1 MPKMQSLVKMLQ
13 ELEDQLAGCMR
24 CGLCQS
30 VCPLFAET
38 GREADVAR
46 GKLALLDGL
55 SQEMF
60 KDPQGV
66 SERLNRCL
74 LCGSCAANCPSG
86 VRVLDIF
93 IKARAILSGYMGLS
107 PVKKAIFRGL
117 LAKPELFNQLL
128 GLGARFQGIFVKPVD
143 DLLGSSC
150 SRFLSPVLRG
160 RHFKPLAATP
170 LHKLIPSL
178 DRPAAPGQPKVALF
192 VGCLID
198 KIFPQVGQSVL
209 TVLEHHGVGVLLP
222 AEQGCCGIPALSSGD
237 TATFIKLLRHN
248 LELFRPGSFDYLVT
262 ACATCTSTLKK
273 IWPLMAR
280 DASAAEQADVAA
292 LADKT
297 LDISQFLVDKLG
309 ITAAAGDFSAAPVP
323 VTYHDPCHLKKSLG
337 VAAQP
342 RALLQADPGLRLREM
357 AESDWCCGC
366 GGSFNLQNY
375 EISARIGKRKA
386 DNILASGAGLVATGC
401 PACMLQITD
410 LLSQAGAKVQVKHVL
425 ELYAAALAQSGQ
437 PAQARGTYGK
447 PD

>member
-1 MPKMQSLVKMLQ
+1 MPKMQSLVKMLK

-117 LAKPELFNQLL
+117 LGKPDLFNQLMD
-128 GLGARFQGIFVKPVD
+128 LGARFQGIFVKPVD

-160 RHFKPLAATP
+160 RHFKPLAPTP
-170 LHKLIPSL
+170 LHKLVPSL
-178 DRPAAPGQPKVALF
+178 HTSAAPGQPTVALF

-198 KIFPQVGQSVL
+198 KIYPQVGQSVL
-209 TVLEHHGVGVLLP
+209 TVLEHHGIGVLLP
-222 AEQGCCGIPALSSGD
+222 ADQGCCGIPALSSGD
-237 TATFIKLLRHN
+237 TATFLKLVRHN
-248 LELFRPGSFDYLVT
+248 LELFRPDSFDYLVT
-262 ACATCTSTLKK
+262 ACATCSSTLKK
-273 IWPLMAR
+273 IWPLMTK
-280 DASAAEQADVAA
+280 DAAAAEQADIAA

-309 ITAAAGDFSAAPVP
+309 VTALTGAGNVSPQP

-337 VAAQP
+337 VAAEP
-342 RALLQADPGLRLREM
+342 RALIQADSGLRLVEM

-375 EISARIGKRKA
+375 EISARIGKRKCA
-386 DNILASGAGLVATGC
+386 NIRDSGAGVVATGC

-410 LLSQAGAKVQVKHVL
+410 LLSQTGGKVQVKHVM
-425 ELYAAALAQSGQ
+425 ELYAEALEKVRQA
-437 PAQARGTYGK
+437 PAQAQAGQ
-447 PD
+447 

>member
-1 MPKMQSLVKMLQ
+1 MPKMQTLAKMLH
-13 ELEDQLAGCMR
+13 ELEDQLAVCMR

-117 LAKPELFNQLL
+117 LAKPDLFNQLMN
-128 GLGARFQGIFVKPVD
+128 LGAKFQGIFVKPVD

-170 LHKLIPSL
+170 LHRLVPSL
-178 DRPAAPGQPKVALF
+178 DRPAAPGRPRVALF

-237 TATFIKLLRHN
+237 TNTFIKLLRHN
-248 LELFRPGSFDYLVT
+248 LELFRPDSFDYLVT

-297 LDISQFLVDKLG
+297 LDISQLLVDKLG
-309 ITAAAGDFSAAPVP
+309 ITAAAGDFSAPPLP

-342 RALLQADPGLRLREM
+342 RALLQADPGLQLREM

-375 EISARIGKRKA
+375 EISARIGKRKCA
-386 DNILASGAGLVATGC
+386 NILQSGAGLVATGC

-410 LLSQAGAKVQVKHVL
+410 LLSQAGGKVQIKHVV
-425 ELYAAALAQSGQ
+425 ELYADALENLAAK
-437 PAQARGTYGK
+437 PAQAQAI
-447 PD
+447 